1 MKGKDIPTSF
11 PPLQNALWNKFLKS
25 FLIYLFGMTKFR
37 HLLLI
42 SGPTENITNVSTL
55 INDTNI
61 HDEYKTI
68 SF

>member
-11 PPLQNALWNKFLKS
+11 PALQNALWNKFSKS
-25 FLIYLFGMTKFR
+25 FLIYLSGMTKFR

-42 SGPTENITNVSTL
+42 SGPIENITNVSTL
-55 INDTNI
+55 INGTNI
-61 HDEYKTI
+61 HDRYNTT